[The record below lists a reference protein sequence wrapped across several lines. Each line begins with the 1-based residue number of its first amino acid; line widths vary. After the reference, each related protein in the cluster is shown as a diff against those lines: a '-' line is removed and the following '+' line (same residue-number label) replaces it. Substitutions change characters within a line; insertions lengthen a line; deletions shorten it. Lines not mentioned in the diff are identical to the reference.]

1 MFVRFSIL
9 AVKNFFS
16 PHSAGSGEKIFFH
29 RILLVAVK
37 NFLSPLKRWKKI
49 FHRLNV
55 FFHRIH
61 RIERK
66 SYTFTQIHRKSYI
79 F

>member
-1 MFVRFSIL
+1 MV
-9 AVKNFFS
+9 AV
-16 PHSAGSGEKIFFH
+16 KIFFH

-37 NFLSPLKRWKKI
+37 NFLSALKRWKNF
-49 FHRLNV
+49 FHRLKV
-55 FFHRIH
+55 FFH

-66 SYTFTQIHRKSYI
+66 SYTINQIHRKSYI

>member
-1 MFVRFSIL
+1 MFVTFANL
-9 AVKNFFS
+9 AV
-16 PHSAGSGEKIFFH
+16 KIFFH
-29 RILLVAVK
+29 RFLLVEVK
-37 NFLSPLKRWKKI
+37 SFFSLLVWWKKFLSLQ
-49 FHRLNV
+49 V

-66 SYTFTQIHRKSYI
+66 SYTFTQIHGKSYI